1 MMAGPMKIQTRRNR
15 CASDARRRGLS
26 IAEMLVSLAIT
37 SLLLTATMVAIDASF
52 KAYANAAESA
62 STQVSSR
69 MVIHRVLTL
78 VRTGTLQGP
87 LIPADEITGLPTP
100 TYNGDTITS
109 SYMQLV
115 DRDLNTLTLIY
126 VAAEEM
132 LYLETEPLSGTPTR
146 YPLLGGVT
154 DCKFVLRR
162 RQDVSTSFEWW
173 LERGSMDMTV
183 EPDVDATLDL
193 EAGQTREIR
202 VVASTAPR
210 RLR

>member
-1 MMAGPMKIQTRRNR
+1 
-15 CASDARRRGLS
+15 
-26 IAEMLVSLAIT
+26 MLVSLSIT

-62 STQVSSR
+62 STQVSTR

-87 LIPADEITGLPTP
+87 LTAEDHAVYGSGLDSPTFSG
-100 TYNGDTITS
+100 NIVTS
-109 SYMQLV
+109 SYMHLF
-115 DRDLNTLTLIY
+115 DRDLNRLTLIY
-126 VAAEEM
+126 DEDDEI
-132 LYLETEPLSGTPTR
+132 LYLETEPPGGTAVR

-154 DCKFVLRR
+154 DCEFVLRR
-162 RQDVSTSFEWW
+162 RRDASTNYQWL

-183 EPDVDATLDL
+183 VPDGNATTDL
-193 EAGQTREIR
+193 EDGQTAAVR

-210 RLR
+210 RLQ

>member
-1 MMAGPMKIQTRRNR
+1 
-15 CASDARRRGLS
+15 
-26 IAEMLVSLAIT
+26 MLVSLSIT

-62 STQVSSR
+62 STQVSTR
-69 MVIHRVLTL
+69 MVIHRVLSL

-87 LIPADEITGLPTP
+87 LTVDDHTAYGSGLDLPDF
-100 TYNGDTITS
+100 NGNLVTS
-109 SYMQLV
+109 SYMHLY
-115 DRDLNTLTLIY
+115 DRDLNRLTLIY
-126 VAAEEM
+126 NEDEQM
-132 LYLETEPLSGTPTR
+132 LYLETEPPGGTAVQ

-154 DCKFVLRR
+154 ECEFVLRR
-162 RQDVSTSFEWW
+162 RRDASTNYEWW

-183 EPDVDATLDL
+183 VPDTNATLEL
-193 EAGQTREIR
+193 EAGQTSAVR